1 MIKIM
6 ADMAADITKKQA
18 EALDIE
24 VMPFG
29 IVVDGRQIT
38 ADINLNP
45 RDFYEIVDNCIEAP
59 KTNQMSPADIEERYR
74 KLGKENTIIHITI
87 SAACSGANNTANI
100 VANEL
105 NDEGFDITVIDS
117 TMLSYTIGK
126 AVIDA
131 AQMAKDGKTK
141 QEIIDYVKGVY
152 KRDSAYFLVDDLT
165 MLKKGGRIKTTAMV
179 VSQVLDIKPILTL
192 NDGMVEAVSKVRGL
206 KKAISTLVD
215 YIEERMDEPQEN
227 ELYILS
233 ANAPDKVEILKE
245 LIGERM
251 KIKEY
256 KYVDVGPVI
265 TSHIGTG
272 VLGVYFKHKKP
283 YTEYKK

>member
-6 ADMAADITKKQA
+6 TDMASDITREQA
-18 EALDIE
+18 ESLEIE

-29 IVVDGRQIT
+29 IIVDDKQIV

-45 RDFYEIVDNCIEAP
+45 RDFYEIIDNCQEAP
-59 KTNQMSPADIEERYR
+59 KTNQLSPADIEARYR

-126 AVIDA
+126 AVVDA
-131 AQMAKDGKTK
+131 AQMAKEGKTK

-152 KRDSAYFLVDDLT
+152 KRDTAYFLVDDLT
-165 MLKKGGRIKTTAMV
+165 MLKKGGRIKATAMV

-192 NDGMVEAVSKVRGL
+192 NDGMVEAISKIRGL
-206 KKAISTLVD
+206 RKAISTLVD
-215 YIEERMDEPQEN
+215 YIEERMDEPDKN

-233 ANAPDKVEILKE
+233 ANAEDKVEILKE
-245 LIGERM
+245 LLEERIQ
-251 KIKEY
+251 IKEY
-256 KYVDVGPVI
+256 KYFDVGPVI

-283 YTEYKK
+283 YTEYNK